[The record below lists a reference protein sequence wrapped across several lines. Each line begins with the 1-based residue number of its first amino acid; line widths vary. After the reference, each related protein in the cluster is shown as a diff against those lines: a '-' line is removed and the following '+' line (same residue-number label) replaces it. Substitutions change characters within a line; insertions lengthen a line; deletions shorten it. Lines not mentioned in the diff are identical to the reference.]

1 MHRPLKLGNGS
12 FFVNCRMKLFEKDNF
27 PTLQFLRNS
36 LLNGLLLGKYR

>member
-1 MHRPLKLGNGS
+1 
-12 FFVNCRMKLFEKDNF
+12 MKLFEKDNF